1 MKAIAPHHLIIVST
15 LAWIVSVIDVVLTLS
30 SLKLYFIPSHWAI
43 LPKSISMLVFI
54 LLSVLWIGYFL
65 SKEKF
70 RQQPAKQ
77 ITDIW
82 LRKEVVLMAILVF
95 IGLLLSF
102 VGDNINFNRE
112 ALYFRHSDFVKHDY
126 LADSVWF
133 FAPAY
138 GCFSYAAWRW
148 LSANVSRK
156 IRCLSLFF
164 GCAIGLVSYLI
175 MMDSRA
181 GVYVLSMT
189 GSYSM
194 IIMIPAVLGFL
205 LFKSSNQSRP
215 KKPFIIV
222 SLGLVLA
229 TLADALIGQFWI
241 FGNNGQGYYPLIREV
256 NWLVYITSQLLL
268 LHLPW
273 CYATAQLDRKYHSN

>member
-1 MKAIAPHHLIIVST
+1 MKAIAPHHLIIVSI
-15 LAWIVSVIDVVLTLS
+15 LAWLVSVVDVALTLS
-30 SLKLYFIPSHWAI
+30 SLKLHFIPAPWAP

-65 SKEKF
+65 SQAQF
-70 RQQPAKQ
+70 RQQPAQQ
-77 ITDIW
+77 IVGMPAKNDA
-82 LRKEVVLMAILVF
+82 VLMATVVF

-112 ALYFRHSDFVKHDY
+112 ALYFRHGDFVKHDY

-148 LSANVSRK
+148 LSSFISRK
-156 IRCLSLFF
+156 IRWLSLLF
-164 GCAIGLVSYLI
+164 GCAIGLMSYMTL
-175 MMDSRA
+175 MDSRA
-181 GVYVLSMT
+181 GTYVLSMT

-194 IIMIPAVLGFL
+194 LITIPAVLGLL
-205 LFKSSNQSRP
+205 LFKSGNQSRSS
-215 KKPFIIV
+215 KPFFIA

-229 TLADALIGQFWI
+229 TFADALIGQFWI
-241 FGNNGQGYYPLIREV
+241 FGHDGQGYYPLIREV
-256 NWLVYITSQLLL
+256 NWLFYITSQLLL

-273 CYATAQLDRKYHSN
+273 CYVNAERQFART